1 MSSENSMNR
10 HSVYKTAFAS
20 ALLATCISAHA
31 QSLLEEVVVSADF
44 RQNPLE
50 KVAASI
56 TVLDAE
62 LMARRNA
69 QHLEDVLL
77 NAPNVNF
84 ASGASR
90 ARFFQLRGIGERS
103 QYATPLN
110 PSVGLLIDGIDF
122 TGLGA
127 AAMLYDVEQV
137 EVLMGPQGTRYGS
150 NALAGLI
157 NLQTR
162 QPTQTPEFGLQ
173 LQREN
178 LNGQGLAG
186 YASGPLGPNLL
197 GRLSVQKLESD
208 GHMYNTTLGRPTNT
222 REETT
227 LRGKLHWTMSDIA
240 TAEFT
245 LGLVDIDNGYD
256 AFSLDNNRRT
266 RSDEPGFDRQK
277 SRLVSVKISLDHF
290 STVDLEL
297 LAGLAKSDQSYG
309 YDEDWTYAGFHPW
322 EYASTDHYFRDHD
335 TLSAEFRALSKP
347 DAGWFNGRT
356 SWVAG
361 LYMLDQQ
368 IDVERR
374 YTYLPDAFNNSFDIA
389 RTAFYMDTTT
399 ELTRAL
405 SLEAGFRVENFVA
418 TYFDSTPVRFSP
430 SDVLAGG
437 RVALN
442 LRTAENALFYAS
454 VSRGYK
460 TGGFN
465 IDGTLDTD
473 LREYGQENLL
483 NYELGFKGSLFDD
496 QLRTRVALFYM
507 DRRDVQINSSTTRVR
522 EDGSAEFIDYTGNA
536 AGGYNRGVE
545 LGAEWVSNGMV
556 TLYGNLGLLDSEY
569 QDFINSSGD
578 RLDGRQ
584 QAHAPDWQYTI
595 GTNVLLL
602 ADLMLDLNLQGRD
615 AFYFSDSHPVRSNS
629 YHLLNASLSW
639 QWQNVNVRLWGRNL
653 LDKDYFVRGFFFGND
668 PRDSYAAK
676 GYTQLGEPL
685 RYGVTLNLDF

>member
-1 MSSENSMNR
+1 
-10 HSVYKTAFAS
+10 
-20 ALLATCISAHA
+20 
-31 QSLLEEVVVSADF
+31 
-44 RQNPLE
+44 
-50 KVAASI
+50 
-56 TVLDAE
+56 
-62 LMARRNA
+62 
-69 QHLEDVLL
+69 
-77 NAPNVNF
+77 
-84 ASGASR
+84 
-90 ARFFQLRGIGERS
+90 LRGIGERS

-162 QPTQTPEFGLQ
+162 QPTQTPEYGLQ
-173 LQREN
+173 MQREN
-178 LNGQGLAG
+178 LDGLGLAG
-186 YASGPLGPNLL
+186 YASGPLSPTLL
-197 GRLSVQKLESD
+197 GRLAVQKLESD
-208 GHMYNTTLGRPTNT
+208 GHMFNTTLGRPTNT

-240 TAEFT
+240 TAELT
-245 LGLVDIDNGYD
+245 LGLMDIDNGYD
-256 AFSLDNNRRT
+256 AFSLDGNRST

-277 SRLVSVKISLDHF
+277 SRLVSLKVSLDHF
-290 STVDLEL
+290 SSVNLEL
-297 LAGLAKSDQSYG
+297 LAGLARSDQSYG
-309 YDEDWTYAGFHPW
+309 YDEDWTYQGFHPW
-322 EYASTDHYFRDHD
+322 EYSSTDHYFRDHN

-347 DAGWFNGRT
+347 GTGWFNDRT

-368 IDVERR
+368 VDVERR
-374 YTYLPDAFNNSFDIA
+374 YTYLSEPFNNNFDIA

-399 ELTRAL
+399 ELTPAL

-418 TYFDSTPVRFSP
+418 SYSDSTPVRFNP

-454 VSRGYK
+454 ISRGYK

-496 QLRTRVALFYM
+496 QLRTRLAVFYM

-522 EDGSAEFIDYTGNA
+522 GDGSAEFIDYTGNA

-556 TLYGNLGLLDSEY
+556 TMYGNLGLLDSEY
-569 QDFINSSGD
+569 QDFVNSAGN

-602 ADLMLDLNLQGRD
+602 ADLMLDLHLQGRD
-615 AFYFSDSHPVRSNS
+615 AFYFSDSHSVRSTT